1 MEVLLTKVL
10 YINGKDI
17 HIIGMSATIG
27 NLEEIAT
34 FLNAKLYAGN
44 FRPIEIK
51 EYVKCDENI
60 WLLDMKT
67 EELLTDLKKINYRVS

>member
-1 MEVLLTKVL
+1 
-10 YINGKDI
+10 
-17 HIIGMSATIG
+17 MSATIG

-34 FLNAKLYAGN
+34 FLNADLYTGN

-60 WLLDMKT
+60 WLVDLKT
-67 EELLTDLKKINYRVS
+67 EELLTDVKKINYRVS

>member
-1 MEVLLTKVL
+1 
-10 YINGKDI
+10 
-17 HIIGMSATIG
+17 MSSTIG

-34 FLNAKLYAGN
+34 FLNADLYTGN

-60 WLLDMKT
+60 WLVDLKT
-67 EELLTDLKKINYRVS
+67 EELLTDVKKINYRVS

>member
-1 MEVLLTKVL
+1 MLFILD
-10 YINGKDI
+10 NI

-34 FLNAKLYAGN
+34 FLNADLYTGN

-60 WLLDMKT
+60 WLVDLKT
-67 EELLTDLKKINYRVS
+67 EELLTDVKKINYRVS